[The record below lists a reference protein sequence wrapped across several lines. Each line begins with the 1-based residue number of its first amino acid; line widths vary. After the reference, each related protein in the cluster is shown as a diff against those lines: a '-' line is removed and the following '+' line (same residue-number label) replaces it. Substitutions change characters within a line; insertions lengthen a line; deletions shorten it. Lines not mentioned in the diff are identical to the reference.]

1 MYHLLKNTRI
11 NFVIIVSPNDEYY
24 PTYIKYGYEKIN
36 EGTYKEM
43 QEIQK
48 QVVEEYLKTLPNE
61 TN

>member
-1 MYHLLKNTRI
+1 MQRCSSKKI
-11 NFVIIVSPNDEYY
+11 SVD
-24 PTYIKYGYEKIN
+24 EKIN